1 MIGGQTLFVNAA
13 EENFMPVRN
22 ETRTVENQEAV
33 KAPAGE
39 NTTVAAA
46 VAVAPQIDLSV
57 RFARL
62 KKTMRRRSSS
72 IF

>member
-1 MIGGQTLFVNAA
+1 MIGGQTLFVNAAA

-22 ETRTVENQEAV
+22 ETGTVENQEIIKAV
-33 KAPAGE
+33 GE
-39 NTTVAAA
+39 PVTVENA
-46 VAVAPQIDLSV
+46 APQIDLTA
-57 RFARL
+57 RLARL

>member
-22 ETRTVENQEAV
+22 EARTVENQEAV

-39 NTTVAAA
+39 NATVAA